1 MWRNFKARGKKRE
14 YEENGGMVRERE
26 GEKKRKKGKKE
37 GERDRERRK
46 KEGLMSE
53 NRHLKSEII

>member
-1 MWRNFKARGKKRE
+1 MEKLQSKRK
-14 YEENGGMVRERE
+14 EEGIRREWGHGVERE

>member
-1 MWRNFKARGKKRE
+1 MEKLQRKRKEGNKKRM
-14 YEENGGMVRERE
+14 GAWCRE
-26 GEKKRKKGKKE
+26 GGGEEKEERKEG